1 MSLSLYGSYYL
12 SRIGLLETTGQL
24 PTLTRG
30 KRRCAYRLPQRGIWQ
45 TGNYND
51 YATNTHFRE
60 GEEVSEDKQSKKGLG
75 GLGSA
80 LGNVTEQVGEVAA
93 GATEQVGEVA
103 GGATE
108 QVGEVAGGATE
119 QVGQATQGVQDAAG
133 QAVDQVSQ
141 TAGGLSPGLQEVTE
155 QGQDTLG
162 REATGQGGQVAQG
175 VQDTAVQAT
184 QQAQDPAG
192 RAAQQANTTEQPTQQ
207 TGGGQ
212 ETAGQLSEPTS
223 AASQKAE
230 ELGVDLTQ
238 VEGSGPGG
246 RITLQ
251 DVMNATKQG

>member
-93 GATEQVGEVA
+93 GATEQVGE
-103 GGATE
+103 
-108 QVGEVAGGATE
+108 
-119 QVGQATQGVQDAAG
+119 ATQGVHDAAG

-162 REATGQGGQVAQG
+162 QEATGQGGQVAQG

-192 RAAQQANTTEQPTQQ
+192 RAAQQANTTEQP
-207 TGGGQ
+207 
-212 ETAGQLSEPTS
+212 
-223 AASQKAE
+223 
-230 ELGVDLTQ
+230 
-238 VEGSGPGG
+238 
-246 RITLQ
+246 
-251 DVMNATKQG
+251 

>member
-45 TGNYND
+45 TGSCND
-51 YATNTHFRE
+51 YATNTRFRE
-60 GEEVSEDKQSKKGLG
+60 GEEVSEDKQNKKGLG

-103 GGATE
+103 A
-108 QVGEVAGGATE
+108 GATE

-155 QGQDTLG
+155 QGQGTLG
-162 REATGQGGQVAQG
+162 QEATGQGGQVA
-175 VQDTAVQAT
+175 QDTAVQAT

-192 RAAQQANTTEQPTQQ
+192 RAAQQVNTTEQPTQQ

-212 ETAGQLSEPTS
+212 EAAGQLSEPTS

-230 ELGVDLTQ
+230 ELGVDLAQ

>member
-1 MSLSLYGSYYL
+1 MSLSLYGSYHL
-12 SRIGLLETTGQL
+12 SYIGLLEITGQL

-30 KRRCAYRLPQRGIWQ
+30 KRRCAYRLPQTGIWQ
-45 TGNYND
+45 TGSCND
-51 YATNTHFRE
+51 YATNTRFRE
-60 GEEVSEDKQSKKGLG
+60 GEEVSEDKQNKKGLG

-103 GGATE
+103 AGATE
-108 QVGEVAGGATE
+108 QVGE
-119 QVGQATQGVQDAAG
+119 ATQGVHDAAG

-155 QGQDTLG
+155 QGQDALEQ
-162 REATGQGGQVAQG
+162 EATGQGGQVAQG

-192 RAAQQANTTEQPTQQ
+192 RAAQQANTPEQHTQQ

-212 ETAGQLSEPTS
+212 EAASQLSEPTS

>member
-51 YATNTHFRE
+51 YATNTRFRE
-60 GEEVSEDKQSKKGLG
+60 GEEVSEDKQNKKGLG

-108 QVGEVAGGATE
+108 QVGE
-119 QVGQATQGVQDAAG
+119 ATQGVHDAAG

-155 QGQDTLG
+155 QAQDTLG
-162 REATGQGGQVAQG
+162 QEATGQGGQVA
-175 VQDTAVQAT
+175 QDTAVQAT

-192 RAAQQANTTEQPTQQ
+192 RAAQQVNTTEQPTQQ

-212 ETAGQLSEPTS
+212 EAAGQLSEPTS

-230 ELGVDLTQ
+230 ELGVDLAQ

>member
-45 TGNYND
+45 TGSCND
-51 YATNTHFRE
+51 YATNTRFRE
-60 GEEVSEDKQSKKGLG
+60 GEEVSEDKQNKKGLG

-93 GATEQVGEVA
+93 
-103 GGATE
+103 GATE

-141 TAGGLSPGLQEVTE
+141 TAGGLSLGLQEVTE

-162 REATGQGGQVAQG
+162 QEATGQGGQVA
-175 VQDTAVQAT
+175 QDTAVQAT

-192 RAAQQANTTEQPTQQ
+192 RAAQQVNTTEQPTQQ

-212 ETAGQLSEPTS
+212 EAAGQLSEPTS

-230 ELGVDLTQ
+230 ELGVDLAQ

>member
-45 TGNYND
+45 TGSCND
-51 YATNTHFRE
+51 YATKTRFRE
-60 GEEVSEDKQSKKGLG
+60 GEEVSEDKQNKKGLG

-80 LGNVTEQVGEVAA
+80 LGNV
-93 GATEQVGEVA
+93 
-103 GGATE
+103 TE

-162 REATGQGGQVAQG
+162 QEATGQGGQVA
-175 VQDTAVQAT
+175 QDTAVQAT

-192 RAAQQANTTEQPTQQ
+192 RAAQQVNTTEQPTQQ

-212 ETAGQLSEPTS
+212 EAAGQLSEPTS

-230 ELGVDLTQ
+230 ELGVDLAQ

>member
-1 MSLSLYGSYYL
+1 MSLSLYGCYYL

-51 YATNTHFRE
+51 YATNTRFRE
-60 GEEVSEDKQSKKGLG
+60 GEEVSEDKQNKKGLG

-108 QVGEVAGGATE
+108 QVGE
-119 QVGQATQGVQDAAG
+119 ATQGVQDAAG

-162 REATGQGGQVAQG
+162 QEAPGQGGQVA
-175 VQDTAVQAT
+175 QDTAVQAT

-212 ETAGQLSEPTS
+212 EAAGQLSEPTS

-230 ELGVDLTQ
+230 ELGVDLAQ

>member
-1 MSLSLYGSYYL
+1 MSLSLYGSYHL
-12 SRIGLLETTGQL
+12 SYIGLLEITGQL

-45 TGNYND
+45 TGSCND
-51 YATNTHFRE
+51 YATNTRFRK
-60 GEEVSEDKQSKKGLG
+60 GEEVSEDKQNKKGLG

-93 GATEQVGEVA
+93 
-103 GGATE
+103 GATE

-155 QGQDTLG
+155 QGQDALEQ
-162 REATGQGGQVAQG
+162 EATGQGGQVAQG

-192 RAAQQANTTEQPTQQ
+192 TAAQQANTPEQPTQQ

-212 ETAGQLSEPTS
+212 KAAGQLSEPTS

>member
-51 YATNTHFRE
+51 YATNTRFRE
-60 GEEVSEDKQSKKGLG
+60 GEEVSEDKQNKKGLG

-108 QVGEVAGGATE
+108 QVGE
-119 QVGQATQGVQDAAG
+119 ATQGVQDAAG
-133 QAVDQVSQ
+133 QAVEQVSQ

-162 REATGQGGQVAQG
+162 QEATGQGGQVAQG

-230 ELGVDLTQ
+230 ELGVDLAQ

-251 DVMNATKQG
+251 DVMN

>member
-30 KRRCAYRLPQRGIWQ
+30 KRRCAYRLPQKGIWQ
-45 TGNYND
+45 TGSCND

-60 GEEVSEDKQSKKGLG
+60 GEEVSEDKQNKKGLG

-80 LGNVTEQVGEVAA
+80 LGNVTEQVGEVA
-93 GATEQVGEVA
+93 

-108 QVGEVAGGATE
+108 QVGE
-119 QVGQATQGVQDAAG
+119 ATQGVQDAAG

-162 REATGQGGQVAQG
+162 QEATGQGGQVA
-175 VQDTAVQAT
+175 QDTAVQAT

-192 RAAQQANTTEQPTQQ
+192 RAAQQVNTTEQPTQQ

-212 ETAGQLSEPTS
+212 EAAGQLSEPTS

>member
-1 MSLSLYGSYYL
+1 MSLSLYGSYHL
-12 SRIGLLETTGQL
+12 SRIGLLETTEQL

-45 TGNYND
+45 TGSCND
-51 YATNTHFRE
+51 YATNTRFRE
-60 GEEVSEDKQSKKGLG
+60 GEEVSEDKQNKKGLG

-80 LGNVTEQVGEVAA
+80 LGNV
-93 GATEQVGEVA
+93 
-103 GGATE
+103 
-108 QVGEVAGGATE
+108 
-119 QVGQATQGVQDAAG
+119 
-133 QAVDQVSQ
+133 
-141 TAGGLSPGLQEVTE
+141 
-155 QGQDTLG
+155 
-162 REATGQGGQVAQG
+162 TGQGGQVAQG

-212 ETAGQLSEPTS
+212 EAAGQLSEPTS

-230 ELGVDLTQ
+230 ELGVDLAQ

>member
-1 MSLSLYGSYYL
+1 MSLSLYGSYHL
-12 SRIGLLETTGQL
+12 SCIGLLEITGQL

-45 TGNYND
+45 TGSCND
-51 YATNTHFRE
+51 YATNTRFRK
-60 GEEVSEDKQSKKGLG
+60 GEEVSEDKQNKKGLG

-80 LGNVTEQVGEVAA
+80 LGNVTEQVGEVA
-93 GATEQVGEVA
+93 

-108 QVGEVAGGATE
+108 QVGEVAAGATE
-119 QVGQATQGVQDAAG
+119 QVGEATQGVQDAAG

-155 QGQDTLG
+155 QGQDALEQ
-162 REATGQGGQVAQG
+162 EATGQGGQVAQG

-192 RAAQQANTTEQPTQQ
+192 RAAQQANTPEQPTQQ

-212 ETAGQLSEPTS
+212 EAAGQLSESTS

>member
-51 YATNTHFRE
+51 YATNTRFRE
-60 GEEVSEDKQSKKGLG
+60 GEEVSEDKQNKKGLG

-108 QVGEVAGGATE
+108 QVWEVAAGATE
-119 QVGQATQGVQDAAG
+119 QVGEITQGLQDTTE
-133 QAVDQVSQ
+133 QAVDQVHQ
-141 TAGGLSPGLQEVTE
+141 TAEGVAPATQE
-155 QGQDTLG
+155 
-162 REATGQGGQVAQG
+162 
-175 VQDTAVQAT
+175 AT
-184 QQAQDPAG
+184 QQVQ
-192 RAAQQANTTEQPTQQ
+192 
-207 TGGGQ
+207 
-212 ETAGQLSEPTS
+212 
-223 AASQKAE
+223 
-230 ELGVDLTQ
+230 
-238 VEGSGPGG
+238 
-246 RITLQ
+246 
-251 DVMNATKQG
+251 

>member
-45 TGNYND
+45 TGSCND

-60 GEEVSEDKQSKKGLG
+60 GEEVSEDKQNRKGLG

-80 LGNVTEQVGEVAA
+80 LGNVTEQVGEVA
-93 GATEQVGEVA
+93 

-108 QVGEVAGGATE
+108 QVGEVAAGATE
-119 QVGQATQGVQDAAG
+119 QVGQATQGGQDAAG

-162 REATGQGGQVAQG
+162 QEATGQGGQVA
-175 VQDTAVQAT
+175 QDTAVQAT

-192 RAAQQANTTEQPTQQ
+192 RAAQQVNTTEQPTQQ

-212 ETAGQLSEPTS
+212 EAAGQLSEPTS

-230 ELGVDLTQ
+230 ELGVDLAQ

>member
-45 TGNYND
+45 TWNYND
-51 YATNTHFRE
+51 YATNTRFRE
-60 GEEVSEDKQSKKGLG
+60 GEEVSEDKQNKKGLG

-108 QVGEVAGGATE
+108 QVG
-119 QVGQATQGVQDAAG
+119 QATQGVQDAAG
-133 QAVDQVSQ
+133 QAVDQVIQ

-162 REATGQGGQVAQG
+162 QEATGQGGQVA
-175 VQDTAVQAT
+175 QDTAVQAT

-192 RAAQQANTTEQPTQQ
+192 RAAQQVNTTEPPTQQ

-212 ETAGQLSEPTS
+212 EAAGQLSEPTS

-230 ELGVDLTQ
+230 ELGVDLAQ

>member
-51 YATNTHFRE
+51 YATNTRFRE
-60 GEEVSEDKQSKKGLG
+60 GEEVSEDKQNKKGLG

-108 QVGEVAGGATE
+108 QVGE
-119 QVGQATQGVQDAAG
+119 ATQGVHDAAG

-162 REATGQGGQVAQG
+162 QEATGQGGQVA
-175 VQDTAVQAT
+175 QDTAVQAT

-192 RAAQQANTTEQPTQQ
+192 RAAQQVNTTEQPTQQ

-212 ETAGQLSEPTS
+212 EAAGQLSEPTS

-230 ELGVDLTQ
+230 ELGVDLAQ

>member
-1 MSLSLYGSYYL
+1 MSLSLYGCYYL

-51 YATNTHFRE
+51 YATNTRFRE
-60 GEEVSEDKQSKKGLG
+60 GEEVSEDKQNKKGLG

-108 QVGEVAGGATE
+108 QVGE
-119 QVGQATQGVQDAAG
+119 ATQGVQDAAG

-155 QGQDTLG
+155 EGQDTLG
-162 REATGQGGQVAQG
+162 QEATGQGGQVA
-175 VQDTAVQAT
+175 QDTAVQAT

-192 RAAQQANTTEQPTQQ
+192 RAAQQVNTPEQPTQQ

-212 ETAGQLSEPTS
+212 EAAGQLSEPTS

-230 ELGVDLTQ
+230 ELGVDLAQ

>member
-51 YATNTHFRE
+51 YATNTRFRE
-60 GEEVSEDKQSKKGLG
+60 GEEVSEDKQNKKGLG

-108 QVGEVAGGATE
+108 QVGE
-119 QVGQATQGVQDAAG
+119 ATQGVHDAAG

-162 REATGQGGQVAQG
+162 QEATGQGGQVAQ
-175 VQDTAVQAT
+175 DTAVQAT
-184 QQAQDPAG
+184 QQA
-192 RAAQQANTTEQPTQQ
+192 
-207 TGGGQ
+207 
-212 ETAGQLSEPTS
+212 
-223 AASQKAE
+223 
-230 ELGVDLTQ
+230 
-238 VEGSGPGG
+238 
-246 RITLQ
+246 
-251 DVMNATKQG
+251 

>member
-51 YATNTHFRE
+51 YATNTRFRE
-60 GEEVSEDKQSKKGLG
+60 GEEVSEDKQNKKGLG

-108 QVGEVAGGATE
+108 QVGE
-119 QVGQATQGVQDAAG
+119 ATQGVQDAAG

-162 REATGQGGQVAQG
+162 QEATGQGGQVA
-175 VQDTAVQAT
+175 QDTAVQAT

-192 RAAQQANTTEQPTQQ
+192 RAAQQVNTTEQPTQQ

-212 ETAGQLSEPTS
+212 EAAGQLSEPTS

-230 ELGVDLTQ
+230 ELGVDLAQ

>member
-51 YATNTHFRE
+51 YATNTRFRE
-60 GEEVSEDKQSKKGLG
+60 GEEVSEDKQNKKGLG

-108 QVGEVAGGATE
+108 QVGE
-119 QVGQATQGVQDAAG
+119 ATQGVQDAAG

-162 REATGQGGQVAQG
+162 QEATGQGGQVA
-175 VQDTAVQAT
+175 QDTAVQAT

-192 RAAQQANTTEQPTQQ
+192 RAAQQVNTTEQPTQQ

-212 ETAGQLSEPTS
+212 EAAGQLSEPTS

-230 ELGVDLTQ
+230 ELGVDLAQ

-251 DVMNATKQG
+251 DVRNATKQG

>member
-1 MSLSLYGSYYL
+1 MSLSLYGSYHL

-45 TGNYND
+45 TGSCND
-51 YATNTHFRE
+51 YATNTRLRE
-60 GEEVSEDKQSKKGLG
+60 GEEVSEDKQNKKGLG

-80 LGNVTEQVGEVAA
+80 LGNVTEQVGEVA
-93 GATEQVGEVA
+93 
-103 GGATE
+103 GGA
-108 QVGEVAGGATE
+108 
-119 QVGQATQGVQDAAG
+119 
-133 QAVDQVSQ
+133 
-141 TAGGLSPGLQEVTE
+141 TE

-162 REATGQGGQVAQG
+162 QEAPGQGGQVAQG

-192 RAAQQANTTEQPTQQ
+192 RAAQQVNTTEQPTQQ

-212 ETAGQLSEPTS
+212 EAAGQLSEPTS

-230 ELGVDLTQ
+230 ELGVDLAQ